1 MANDIFFSILIPA
14 SGIVPL
20 IISVAV
26 LVMGIV
32 VIISKV
38 RQTKILGLSLI
49 LSSLAGIITCVYRLD
64 SLSSNSGMIAG
75 LRMLNTYANAVLSL
89 AVSFCICFYIHKT
102 YNKRSVYIPVF
113 LIPIAAGILK
123 TVIAFL
129 INRGP
134 DNGASRVLIPLIQ
147 SIISLPVFIVVSVIL
162 LMVFYKNRNIEKII
176 PKTYI
181 VRLINLVWGCFSG
194 AYAILMY
201 ALMYASSKIRES
213 DFPSFLVWLAHYSQP
228 LNMIFTIIG
237 SFMSLIFPIY
247 LLISIRKA
255 SRQPEVPEA

>member
-1 MANDIFFSILIPA
+1 
-14 SGIVPL
+14 
-20 IISVAV
+20 
-26 LVMGIV
+26 MGIV

-102 YNKRSVYIPVF
+102 YNKKSVYIPVF
-113 LIPIAAGILK
+113 LIK

-129 INRGP
+129 INRGA

-162 LMVFYKNRNIEKII
+162 LMVFYKNRDIEKII
-176 PKTYI
+176 PKT
-181 VRLINLVWGCFSG
+181 
-194 AYAILMY
+194 
-201 ALMYASSKIRES
+201 
-213 DFPSFLVWLAHYSQP
+213 
-228 LNMIFTIIG
+228 
-237 SFMSLIFPIY
+237 
-247 LLISIRKA
+247 
-255 SRQPEVPEA
+255 